1 MYNHGFSFIYNYN
14 IEFFYIIFLYNI
26 EIFFRSYLKKNYLYL
41 YYIVMKKNNLGK
53 LTKSQLIEFILQ
65 SQKPV
70 PTPRKSQIVQDYED
84 NKPIPAPRTEKPIP
98 APRTKIEQTVT
109 ALRGYTQSYE
119 IIIKNYEDP
128 FIQMNNTRLA
138 IEKVINSQLNEMKGL
153 KYVETLKVTFEKL
166 IADETVYKTAYF
178 NSSAKQIINQTEI
191 ADSLQLSKQ
200 QIFNKVA
207 QWLSE
212 GSGWLIKSVDSH
224 FLNIVKYKPLNGSS
238 YIQLPEPLNTK
249 KGLINL
255 KNKDNECFRWCHIRH
270 LNPEKKDPQRIKK
283 SDRVYISKLDYSEIT
298 FPVTIKQVSKIE
310 KKKTTLE

>member
-1 MYNHGFSFIYNYN
+1 MN
-14 IEFFYIIFLYNI
+14 
-26 EIFFRSYLKKNYLYL
+26 
-41 YYIVMKKNNLGK
+41 KNNLGK

-70 PTPRKSQIVQDYED
+70 PTPRTKKPIPTPRKSVKQIVQDYED

-98 APRTKIEQTVT
+98 APRTKKPIPTPRTEKPIPEPRTEKPIPAPKTKIEQTVT

-119 IIIKNYEDP
+119 ISIKNDEDP
-128 FIQMNNTRLA
+128 FIKMNNTRLA
-138 IEKVINSQLNEMKGL
+138 TEKVINSQLNEMKGL

-178 NSSAKQIINQTEI
+178 NSSPKQIINQIEI

-249 KGLINL
+249 TGLINL

-283 SDRVYISKLDYSEIT
+283 SDRVYISKIDYSEIT
-298 FPVTIKQVSKIE
+298 FPVTIKQVNKIE
-310 KKKTTLE
+310 KKKQH